1 MADLTAGVTIT
12 SLSGTTLTVGRNG
25 DVVTVNGVTLA
36 PPELAA
42 SNGIIQPTSAVLR
55 PSS

>member
-1 MADLTAGVTIT
+1 
-12 SLSGTTLTVGRNG
+12 VGRNG